1 MNHKTLNL
9 IYEIIMKIYDKHEE
23 VMLFHFLSISS
34 VLHVIA
40 DDVLSCEVIFFSCVS
55 LHSAFVSS
63 LKELSFHLPVSSITN
78 TLIMSNL
85 VYVFFFLSRCHFCCR
100 LASNLFIDSVFSYL
114 LYDNRLRKCLSIGR
128 FQITYSAKNC
138 TQNLYDY

>member
-1 MNHKTLNL
+1 
-9 IYEIIMKIYDKHEE
+9 
-23 VMLFHFLSISS
+23 MLFHFLSISS

-40 DDVLSCEVIFFSCVS
+40 DDVLSCEVIFFFTRFASFGLCFFLKRAFFSFTSVINNK
-55 LHSAFVSS
+55 HSY
-63 LKELSFHLPVSSITN
+63 
-78 TLIMSNL
+78 
-85 VYVFFFLSRCHFCCR
+85 YVQFGLRFFFLSRCHFCCR

-128 FQITYSAKNC
+128 FQITYSAKSC